1 MRDPSPYAGKTVQLR
16 ADALEIGSLPAA
28 VVDWFENTD
37 AKVTWQ
43 QALAAGDN
51 RADSYN
57 VRRARAGL
65 PDDDDVLIGKIDGLT
80 RLFHV
85 TEVNGYVAPPAPP
98 APTDVSESEIG
109 EPCPACG
116 ALLEQG
122 DKVAVLI
129 LGPGADPAAR
139 AAFLAGQQGTVVAVE
154 LHWAC
159 RTGDTS
165 YETPGA

>member
-16 ADALEIGSLPAA
+16 VDALEIGGLPAE
-28 VVDWFENTD
+28 VVDWFENTG
-37 AKVTWQ
+37 AEVSWQ
-43 QALAAGDN
+43 VAREAGDN
-51 RADSYN
+51 RADSYY
-57 VRRARAGL
+57 VRRALAGL
-65 PDDDDVLIGKIDGLT
+65 PDDNEVLFGRVDGLL

-85 TEVNGYVAPPAPP
+85 TEVDGYVAPPAPP

-109 EPCPACG
+109 QPCPAC
-116 ALLEQG
+116 LVPLVVG
-122 DKVAVLI
+122 DKVAVVI

-159 RTGDTS
+159 RTGDES
-165 YETPGA
+165 YEQPEG